1 MRKSILAAT
10 ALALAVS
17 TAAFA
22 QNPAPPAPNAAPDNK
37 AMQNT
42 TPAPKATQ
50 NNAQAPKDTT
60 ASKQTIT
67 ANGQWQASKFIGLDV
82 YNDKNEKIGD
92 IKELLLDKSGK
103 IDTVA
108 IGVGGFL
115 GMGEHD
121 VAVKFSQLKFV
132 DQPIARTTSLNEP
145 ATRATANNNAAMN
158 NNPKDSNRP
167 ATTTGTGATVNAT
180 TTTNTTAMTS
190 QKRNYPDHALLNAT
204 KDQLKA
210 MPQFDYKK

>member
-1 MRKSILAAT
+1 MRKSLLAAT

-22 QNPAPPAPNAAPDNK
+22 QNPATPAPNAAPDNK
-37 AMQNT
+37 AMQNS

-82 YNDKNEKIGD
+82 YNEKNEKVGD

-115 GMGEHD
+115 GMGEHT
-121 VAVKFSQLKFV
+121 VAVKFSELKFV
-132 DQPIARTTSLNEP
+132 DQPIARTTSVNEP
-145 ATRATANNNAAMN
+145 ATRTPATNNAAMN
-158 NNPKDSNRP
+158 NNPNDPNRP
-167 ATTTGTGATVNAT
+167 ATTSTTGTGATT
-180 TTTNTTAMTS
+180 TTANTTAMTS

-210 MPQFDYKK
+210 MPQFDYNK

>member
-22 QNPAPPAPNAAPDNK
+22 QNPATPAPNAAPDNK

-60 ASKQTIT
+60 ASNQTIT
-67 ANGQWQASKFIGLDV
+67 ANGQWQASKFIGLNV
-82 YNDKNEKIGD
+82 YNDKNEKVGD

-108 IGVGGFL
+108 IAVGGFL

-121 VAVKFSQLKFV
+121 VAVKFSELKFV
-132 DQPIARTTSLNEP
+132 DQPVARTTSLNEP
-145 ATRATANNNAAMN
+145 ATRPAVI
-158 NNPKDSNRP
+158 NNPNDPNRP
-167 ATTTGTGATVNAT
+167 ATTTGTGATVNTT
-180 TTTNTTAMTS
+180 TTTNTTAMRS

-210 MPQFDYKK
+210 MPQFDYNK